1 MKPNLIKPVA
11 LLLVL
16 VVVAGL
22 ASIMFATSAGKPV
35 IVEIVFS

>member
-1 MKPNLIKPVA
+1 MTPFYFNFDDPAPLLLG

-22 ASIMFATSAGKPV
+22 AASRRWPEGK
-35 IVEIVFS
+35 